1 MQDKQAKM
9 YDESISKDKEIK
21 SNIQSN
27 KVPQRMRVYS
37 LTEELL
43 SNCPYTAMIAL
54 GALILFASF
63 TVPFWEWMATS
74 AYLIYGVAGTL
85 WIILFICPYCS
96 YWGTRSC
103 PCGYGRIA
111 SKLREKKTDGCF
123 TDKFKK
129 HIPVIVPLWFIPILV
144 GVPFV
149 IRSFSWL
156 LLILLVFFA
165 IDAFVV
171 LPLFSTKHGCK
182 ECPQKDS
189 CPWMSRRCQ
198 SANRLTDCG
207 RS

>member
-9 YDESISKDKEIK
+9 YDESMSKDKEIK
-21 SNIQSN
+21 VNIQNN
-27 KVPQRMRVYS
+27 KVPQRMRVYR

-43 SNCPYTAMIAL
+43 SNCPYAVMIAL
-54 GALILFASF
+54 GALILFTSF
-63 TVPFWEWMATS
+63 TVPLWEWIVTI

-111 SKLREKKTDGCF
+111 SKLREKKTNGCF

-129 HIPVIVPLWFIPILV
+129 HIPVIVPLWFIPILA

-156 LLILLVFFA
+156 LIILLVFFV
-165 IDAFVV
+165 IDAFAV
-171 LPLFSTKHGCK
+171 LPLLSTKHGCK

-189 CPWMSRRCQ
+189 CPWMSRKYK
-198 SANRLTDCG
+198 AVKLT
-207 RS
+207 

>member
-1 MQDKQAKM
+1 MQDKQTKM
-9 YDESISKDKEIK
+9 YDESISKDKERS
-21 SNIQSN
+21 SNIQN
-27 KVPQRMRVYS
+27 KKVPQGMRVYS
-37 LTEELL
+37 LAEELL
-43 SNCPYTAMIAL
+43 SNCPYTAMIVL
-54 GALILFASF
+54 GALIFFVSN
-63 TVPFWEWMATS
+63 TVPLWKWITTG

-111 SKLREKKTDGCF
+111 SKLREKKTNGYF
-123 TDKFKK
+123 MDKFKK
-129 HIPVIVPLWFIPILV
+129 HIPVIVPLWFIPILI
-144 GVPFV
+144 GVPSV

-165 IDAFVV
+165 IDAFAI

-189 CPWMSRRCQ
+189 CPWMSRKHKTL
-198 SANRLTDCG
+198 NTLD
-207 RS
+207 